1 MQIIISY
8 VRRVNRMVQK
18 NILSPKQMGLMVA
31 LMAAAT
37 PLTTSLSLTTL
48 SLLTPVQS
56 AQAVA
61 VPFPLPS
68 GIPQGTAV
76 RISSAN
82 SMAGV
87 NQALKQQF
95 EKEFSKSKATVNVS
109 TTSVQSALKA
119 VLDGKADLAAI
130 GRPLTEA
137 EVAQGLVAIP
147 VGRDKIAIVVGSG
160 NPFKKDLSIPKFAKI
175 FRGELKNWSELGGQK
190 AAIQVLDRVNSDTR
204 QAFPTYPAFQSGKF
218 NSGATATQ
226 LEDTSMKAVLG
237 KLGKNGVSFVPAN
250 QLKNQSGF
258 RVLSMDG
265 VDPSNPKYP
274 FSQPLF
280 YVYKGPKPNPAVQAF
295 LGVAGTTAGQKAI
308 QQSGIAQAIDFNQ
321 PGEIDK
327 AQAASAAANKAVSAN
342 APKGKAQPGAVSNAD
357 RPSSIAA
364 NNAPNPGVTG
374 EQINPAPNNP
384 VSAAEDKGI
393 LGNDF
398 PDWLKW
404 LLPLGLLGL
413 GLLLLLLPRKADESS
428 ETATLGDRAA
438 PVPTPSFS
446 DSENESN
453 ASAAWA
459 PFQTEAND
467 DVDVSGDAWNDRSGE
482 VADDRDALG
491 IPPVSGGTIA
501 GGMAATGAAGAAAWS
516 FLQGQQDAA
525 EGTDTPAETEIT
537 LGSDWEFES
546 SNLDELPPD
555 TRGRLDDVVLDAD
568 EGSPIG
574 DGDSS
579 GSGTGSPSFLGN
591 LQNSAST
598 FMTNAG
604 TAAENVVEGVTQV
617 GGDTLAAGAA
627 FVGGTAAAARTRIL
641 GDRAKIVL
649 IPQTSKEAVVRWQLT
664 DDQKT
669 DAHNRGG
676 VDLALRLY
684 DVTGIDPNQAVL
696 ENFYQYDCSEL
707 TQELRIEVPVPD
719 RDYVVE
725 VGYLNRLG
733 EWIDVARS
741 MSVHIPPA

>member
-1 MQIIISY
+1 
-8 VRRVNRMVQK
+8 MVQK

-48 SLLTPVQS
+48 SLLTPVEL
-56 AQAVA
+56 AQAAA

-76 RISSAN
+76 RIASAS

-95 EKEFSKSKATVNVS
+95 EKEFAKSKATVNVN
-109 TTSVQSALKA
+109 TTSAQSALKA
-119 VLDGKADLAAI
+119 VLEGKADLAGI

-190 AAIQVLDRVNSDTR
+190 AGIQVIDRVNSDTR

-218 NSGATATQ
+218 NSGATAVK

-237 KLGKNGVSFVPAN
+237 KLGNSGVSFVPAN

-280 YVYKGPKPNPAVQAF
+280 YVFKGPKPSPAVQAF

-321 PGEIDK
+321 PGEIAK
-327 AQAASAAANKAVSAN
+327 AQAASAAANAANKAVSAN
-342 APKGKAQPGAVSNAD
+342 APKDKGQPGAVSNAD

-374 EQINPAPNNP
+374 EQVNPAPNNP
-384 VSAAEDKGI
+384 APAAEDGGL

-413 GLLLLLLPRKADESS
+413 GLMLLLLPRKADESIDG
-428 ETATLGDRAA
+428 AAPMGDRAA

-446 DSENESN
+446 DSGNESN
-453 ASAAWA
+453 ASATWA

-467 DVDVSGDAWNDRSGE
+467 EVDVSGDAWSDRSGE
-482 VADDRDALG
+482 VTDDRDALG

-516 FLQGQQDAA
+516 FLQGQEDATEVTDSSTDASTEA
-525 EGTDTPAETEIT
+525 EFIPASE
-537 LGSDWEFES
+537 WEFES

-555 TRGRLDDVVLDAD
+555 TRGRLDDVALDTSNV
-568 EGSPIG
+568 SPI
-574 DGDSS
+574 DEGDSS
-579 GSGTGSPSFLGN
+579 GSGTNSPSFLGN

-598 FMTNAG
+598 LMTNAG
-604 TAAENVVEGVTQV
+604 AAAENAVEGVTHA
-617 GGDTLAAGAA
+617 GGETLAAGAA

-664 DDQKT
+664 DDQKA

-676 VDLALRLY
+676 IDLALRLY
-684 DVTGIDPNQAVL
+684 DVTGVDPNQSVL

-725 VGYLNRLG
+725 VGYLDRSG